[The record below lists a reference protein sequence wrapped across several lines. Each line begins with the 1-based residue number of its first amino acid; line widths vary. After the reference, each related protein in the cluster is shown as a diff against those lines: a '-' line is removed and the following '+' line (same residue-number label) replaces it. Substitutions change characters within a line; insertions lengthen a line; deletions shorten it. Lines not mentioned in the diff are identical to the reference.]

1 MFGSRPEFIAFLN
14 VAVAATN
21 LVKCFSPLLR
31 QALDPQDCCR
41 VAPNPVKTKAESIES
56 EAQPAPC

>member
-21 LVKCFSPLLR
+21 LVKCLVH
-31 QALDPQDCCR
+31 CY
-41 VAPNPVKTKAESIES
+41 VKH
-56 EAQPAPC
+56 